1 MGSDT
6 ADSSALSRNRVTME
20 ARPGGLHKF
29 PSIQRSSPIGSGE
42 QMHTSSGRHPS
53 NIKNYES
60 TLKGIEGLRFDKEEK
75 V

>member
-6 ADSSALSRNRVTME
+6 ADSLALSRNRITIE
-20 ARPGGLHKF
+20 TSPGGLRKV
-29 PSIQRSSPIGSGE
+29 PSVQRSSPIGSSE
-42 QMHTSSGRHPS
+42 QMRASSGRHPS
-53 NIKNYES
+53 NVKNYES